1 MGFKSLM
8 CFGVW
13 ILIAA
18 CSKANKNDP
27 PENPAAETVIKTG
40 QTIRVMTY
48 NIHHANP
55 PAKVGVIDMEAIA
68 AVINKEQPDIVFL
81 QEVDVNTTR
90 SGVSLDQAK
99 DLGIRCNMYSYF
111 TKAINYKEGEYG
123 NAILSKFSLF
133 KQGGRILPNVIGFTG
148 ESRSLAYVGIKT
160 EDNNMIYFASTHL
173 DESRDDNRLR
183 QIKGLFEINEQLN
196 APIVLG
202 GDFNARQGSESI
214 DLLQQQFKIGCIED
228 CPVIIDHIT
237 LNKKAESIFKVI
249 KYEIVNDETQA
260 SDHNPVISDIKYKE

>member
-1 MGFKSLM
+1 MSFKSLI

-13 ILIAA
+13 ILIAS

-27 PENPAAETVIKTG
+27 PAESSTDIVIKVG

-55 PAKVGVIDMEAIA
+55 PSKEGVIDMEAIA
-68 AVINKEQPDIVFL
+68 AVINNEQPDIVFL

-90 SGVSLDQAK
+90 SGISLDQAK
-99 DLGIRCNMYSYF
+99 DLGTRCNMYSYF
-111 TKAINYKEGEYG
+111 SKAIDYKEGEYG

-133 KQGGRILPNVIGFTG
+133 NQGGRILPNVIGYTG
-148 ESRSLAYVGIKT
+148 EKRSIAYVGVKT
-160 EDNNMIYFASTHL
+160 EDNSMIYFASTHL
-173 DESRDDNRLR
+173 DESRSDNRLR
-183 QIKGLFEINEQLN
+183 QIRGLFEINEQLN

-202 GDFNARQGSESI
+202 GDFNAKQGSESI

-228 CPVIIDHIT
+228 CPIIIDHIT
-237 LNKKAESIFKVI
+237 HNKKAEDIFKVI
-249 KYEIVNDETQA
+249 KYQVVNDKTQA
-260 SDHNPVISDIKYKE
+260 SDHNPVISDIKYK